1 MKPARSRQEIAP
13 APLAAARIVKARLSR
28 HASGV
33 PQRRDEADGMVL
45 DVGPCLVGQGQ
56 AGPMLQRPRQVGEGA
71 VHDAG
76 GQRKAAP
83 AEQQDADLAAGI
95 ADGGQA
101 LAAQVA
107 VEADVEQQPAAC
119 LVGYRGGLV
128 GKAERLETEVSNRHL
143 EQCRIQLLAA
153 VMDELC
159 AKRPVAQSG
168 QGGYSQAVT
177 GRARDGDW
185 HRSSNFKENGFHYP
199 RRNLGCRVLFE
210 C

>member
-143 EQCRIQLLAA
+143 EQCRIQLPCRRHGRTVREAA
-153 VMDELC
+153 GRAIGPGRLFTGCDW
-159 AKRPVAQSG
+159 PG
-168 QGGYSQAVT
+168 T
-177 GRARDGDW
+177 GRRLAP
-185 HRSSNFKENGFHYP
+185 FIE
-199 RRNLGCRVLFE
+199 L
-210 C
+210 